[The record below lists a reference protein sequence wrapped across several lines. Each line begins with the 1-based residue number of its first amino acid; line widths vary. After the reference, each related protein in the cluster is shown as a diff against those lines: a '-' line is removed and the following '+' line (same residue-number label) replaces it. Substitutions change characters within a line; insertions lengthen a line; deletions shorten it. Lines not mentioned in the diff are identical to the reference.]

1 MTIRVELTGKVEKI
15 RKQLLGLMK
24 DANRIKSS
32 IGSLSHDE
40 VSLRSAI
47 SITLDDLERVDAQIR
62 GMGPTSPAGEGEG
75 EGGAG
80 GAPPAGGEA
89 A

>member
-1 MTIRVELTGKVEKI
+1 MSIRVELTAKVEKI

-32 IGSLSHDE
+32 IGALAHDE

-62 GMGPTSPAGEGEG
+62 AMGPTVPEGKS
-75 EGGAG
+75 GAG

>member
-1 MTIRVELTGKVEKI
+1 MSVQGELTVKVDKI

-24 DANRIKSS
+24 AATKIKTS
-32 IGSLSHDE
+32 IGALEHDE
-40 VSLRSAI
+40 ISLRSAI

-62 GMGPTSPAGEGEG
+62 AMGPGPGGAASPPPTGEGS
-75 EGGAG
+75 
-80 GAPPAGGEA
+80 A

>member
-32 IGSLSHDE
+32 IGSLAHDE

-62 GMGPTSPAGEGEG
+62 GMGATVPTGEG
-75 EGGAG
+75 EGGDGGAG
-80 GAPPAGGEA
+80 GEPGGEA